1 MPTVKTEGIHNGE
14 WLISDSGTRSR
25 EQRTFT
31 AALNT
36 AYPSGTVLGKITASG
51 KFVPSL
57 NAASDGSQNAV
68 EILLYE
74 IPAGAARDVQVA
86 TIARDAEVWGAML
99 NGGVALE
106 SGVAGELLTNS
117 GIVVRS

>member
-36 AYPSGTVLGKITASG
+36 AYPSGTVLGKITATG

-57 NAASDGSQNAV
+57 NASADGSQTAV

-74 IPAGAARDVQVA
+74 VPAGPARDVPVA

-99 NGGVALE
+99 NNGAALE
-106 SGVAGELLTNS
+106 SGVPAELLVS
-117 GIVVRS
+117 GIVVRT

>member
-36 AYPSGTVLGKITASG
+36 AYPSGTVLGKITATG
-51 KFVPSL
+51 KYVPSL
-57 NAASDGSQNAV
+57 NASADGSQAAV
-68 EILLYE
+68 EILLYDV
-74 IPAGAARDVQVA
+74 PAGSARDVQVA

-99 NGGVALE
+99 NGGTALE
-106 SGVAGELLTNS
+106 SGVAAELLAQS
-117 GIVVRS
+117 GIVVRA

>member
-31 AALNT
+31 AANGV

-51 KFVPSL
+51 KYIPSL
-57 NAASDGSQNAV
+57 NAAADGSQTAV

-74 IPAGAARDVQVA
+74 VPAGAARDVQVA
-86 TIARDAEVWGAML
+86 TVARDAEVWSAML
-99 NGGVALE
+99 NGGTALE
-106 SGVAGELLTNS
+106 SGVAGELLSNS